1 MAEGQL
7 SFANNSRHHSSSAS
21 LGSNCKYCNVRVHVC
36 SLPSIVSRI
45 ASAIGQTSNKNA
57 SGTLT
62 RLQRG
67 SYTSCVLYPWAPR
80 IAYWRW
86 VLNKQHFN
94 SSSIQMTHRFGKGW
108 CICIH
113 VCSSRP
119 PELWGMVRID
129 TSIICISTVP
139 KYSIDLLTPS
149 LLVCIRAYDGAY
161 ELWFST
167 QSPTSCR
174 PGNTGYRDST
184 HCTVPWVMIQ
194 RVVEPISEMFWVAV
208 SILSNRL
215 FESLTSRQLL
225 LTSQSIFIFSVNL

>member
-21 LGSNCKYCNVRVHVC
+21 LGSNCKYSNVRVHVC

-139 KYSIDLLTPS
+139 KYSIVNSPHCFLFVSEHMTGHMSFDFRLEAR
-149 LLVCIRAYDGAY
+149 LLVGLAIQVIEIR
-161 ELWFST
+161 LIVR
-167 QSPTSCR
+167 CR
-174 PGNTGYRDST
+174 GWWSK
-184 HCTVPWVMIQ
+184 
-194 RVVEPISEMFWVAV
+194 E
-208 SILSNRL
+208 
-215 FESLTSRQLL
+215 
-225 LTSQSIFIFSVNL
+225 